1 MEMETVAAIGVGA
14 ALLVG
19 LAGTV
24 GARVPG
30 VPLSW
35 TATIVWASID
45 GTLVAWI
52 VVAAATVLALA
63 NYLIQHRLAGG
74 DWAELAVA
82 DRSWIIGAGAAIA
95 GVLLARLPGL
105 IFGFVGG
112 TYIAERRRLNAAG
125 TARNAANRSEAT
137 RTAVLSPATLAEFVT
152 AAAIG
157 AAWLVA
163 FAG

>member
-1 MEMETVAAIGVGA
+1 MELETIAAIGVGA

-19 LAGTV
+19 LAGAA

-45 GTLVAWI
+45 GSPVAWI

-63 NYLIQHRLAGG
+63 NYLLQHRLAGG

-95 GVLLARLPGL
+95 GLLLARLPGL

-125 TARNAANRSEAT
+125 TARNAANRSGA
-137 RTAVLSPATLAEFVT
+137 RQTAILSPATLAEFVT

>member
-1 MEMETVAAIGVGA
+1 MELETIAAIGVGA

-19 LAGTV
+19 LAGTA

-45 GTLVAWI
+45 GSPVAWI

-63 NYLIQHRLAGG
+63 NYLLQHRLAGG

-95 GVLLARLPGL
+95 GLLLARLPGL

-125 TARNAANRSEAT
+125 TARNAANRSGA
-137 RTAVLSPATLAEFVT
+137 RQTAILSPATLAEFVT

>member
-1 MEMETVAAIGVGA
+1 MELETVAAIGVGA

-19 LAGTV
+19 LAGTIV
-24 GARVPG
+24 TRLPG

-45 GTLVAWI
+45 GSLVAWI
-52 VVAAATVLALA
+52 VVGAATVLALA
-63 NYLIQHRLAGG
+63 NYLTQHRLAGG

-82 DRSWIIGAGAAIA
+82 DRSWIIGAGAAVA
-95 GVLLARLPGL
+95 GLLLARLPGL

-112 TYIAERRRLNAAG
+112 TYIAERRRLNKQG
-125 TARNAANRSEAT
+125 TARNAAHRPVP
-137 RTAVLSPATLAEFVT
+137 RHTAAFSRATLVEFVT

-157 AAWLVA
+157 AAWLLA